1 MTKLVSV
8 IINCHNGQ
16 EFLSRCIESVLSQ
29 DYLNWEIIFWDNYSS
44 DHSKEIFYKYMK
56 NDSRLNY
63 FYSNELT
70 NLSDARNSAISK
82 TQGQYI
88 CFLDVDDYWK
98 KSKISKQIESFEKQ
112 NISLVFTNFEVDD
125 SSKKKIKISF
135 KKKLDNMETTDLL
148 LKRYLVGLSTIMFDK
163 DKIRNLKFNND
174 YHIIGDFDFVM
185 KNSLTENIFGISDV
199 LVKIGR
205 HKNNETK
212 KKFKLYA
219 LERYHW
225 FKKYRNNYKNFKN
238 FKNFKD
244 SVYFELA
251 KVCLNEKKFKRLA
264 PFFRKL
270 SILSKTKIFVYYFL
284 KIV

>member
-1 MTKLVSV
+1 MTKLVSI

-29 DYLNWEIIFWDNYSS
+29 DYLNWEIIFWDNCSS
-44 DHSKEIFYKYMK
+44 DHSKEIFYRYMK

-63 FYSNELT
+63 FHSNELT

-98 KSKISKQIESFEKQ
+98 KSKISKQIESFKKR

-125 SSKKKIKISF
+125 NSKKKIKTSF

-163 DKIRNLKFNND
+163 DKIRNSKFNND

-185 KNSLTENIFGISDV
+185 KNSLTENIFGIGDV
-199 LVKIGR
+199 LVKIG
-205 HKNNETK
+205 HHENNETK

-238 FKNFKD
+238 FINFKD

-251 KVCLNEKKFKRLA
+251 KVCLDEKKFKRFV
-264 PFFRKL
+264 PFFKKL
-270 SILSKTKIFVYYFL
+270 TILSKTKIFVYYFL